1 MFNLLSMLSQ
11 SICRSWFAA
20 VVLTPLSWAVDTG
33 PAWWHDI
40 FHFVLILSFFFLCV
54 AWDRTETAP
63 SPRALSDFPSRRA
76 LEHVVHSEAQGL
88 LSLNLS
94 QVFMF
99 PLWLRLLFHSLMC
112 LCSGQS
118 FVSVFAVPS
127 LLTVLSFCLTYLM
140 PVCDRLPFA
149 CFRPCYW
156 FTFLI
161 CLIDFLNKALY
172 CTSPPC

>member
-20 VVLTPLSWAVDTG
+20 VVLTPLSWAADTG

-40 FHFVLILSFFFLCV
+40 FHFVLIVSFFFLCV

-88 LSLNLS
+88 LSLNL
-94 QVFMF
+94 
-99 PLWLRLLFHSLMC
+99 C
-112 LCSGQS
+112 LCFPFDYVYYFTPSCVYVRGKVLWVFSPYQAS
-118 FVSVFAVPS
+118 FPFCPF
-127 LLTVLSFCLTYLM
+127 VLPTLC
-140 PVCDRLPFA
+140 PFA
-149 CFRPCYW
+149 IAYLSPVFDHVTDSRFW
-156 FTFLI
+156 FVWLI
-161 CLIDFLNKALY
+161 
-172 CTSPPC
+172 S